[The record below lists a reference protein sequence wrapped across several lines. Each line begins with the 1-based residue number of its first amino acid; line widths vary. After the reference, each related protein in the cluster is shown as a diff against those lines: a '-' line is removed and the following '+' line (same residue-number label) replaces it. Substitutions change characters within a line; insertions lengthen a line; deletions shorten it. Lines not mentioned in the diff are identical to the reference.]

1 MKVPLI
7 LVLCV
12 ILLSFS
18 CTIPVLNQQT
28 PQPMVST
35 GPLIDYFYS
44 SPACS
49 ACRDNVTLTW
59 HVTGADN
66 VSIDQGI
73 GQVSATDNLTVSPA
87 TTTTYTLTAR
97 SGNLVTADSTTV
109 VVSAAPVASISAPAP
124 VTPAEPVPVV
134 NYFDTTPNIVAPGDI
149 MTLVWKTTG
158 ASSASIDNG
167 VGSVSTSGR
176 YSLILFTTTAFAL
189 TATNSSGNATA
200 QVVADV
206 EQPGGPTFLPVQISP
221 YSDLDTIVG
230 EQFTIL
236 QDWNNSDN
244 YTWAADYYDPASIQ
258 FVSSTYNIYNP
269 PYRGVNGQEQFIFK
283 ALKAGDTK
291 LMLSYYNINS
301 PIDAH
306 SMYYII
312 HIHAP

>member
-1 MKVPLI
+1 MKISLI
-7 LVLCV
+7 LMLVVVL
-12 ILLSFS
+12 LAFS
-18 CTIPVLNQQT
+18 CTLPVFKQQT
-28 PQPMVST
+28 PKPVASA
-35 GPLIDYFYS
+35 GPVIDYFYS

-66 VSIDQGI
+66 ISIDQGI
-73 GQVSATDNLTVSPA
+73 GKVSVADNLTVSPA
-87 TTTTYTLTAR
+87 ATTTYTLTAG
-97 SGNLVTADSTTV
+97 SGNLATADSTTV
-109 VVSAAPVASISAPAP
+109 VVAPATAAATSTPAPTTQAAPA
-124 VTPAEPVPVV
+124 PVV

-167 VGSVSTSGR
+167 IGSVSTSGR

-189 TATNSSGNATA
+189 TVANSSGQVTA

-206 EQPGGPTFLPVQISP
+206 EAPGGPVFLPVQVSP
-221 YSDLDTIVG
+221 YTDVDAVVG

-236 QDWNNSDN
+236 QDWNNSEN
-244 YTWAADYYDPASIQ
+244 YVWAADYLDPSTIQ
-258 FVSSTYNIYNP
+258 FVSSTYKTYNP
-269 PYRGVNGQEQFIFK
+269 AYRGVNGEEQFVLK

-291 LMLSYYNINS
+291 LMLSNYNVNS
-301 PIDAH
+301 PIN
-306 SMYYII
+306 SYSLYYTI